1 MSQYFTCPICGADV
15 PIKARACP
23 ECGSDEK
30 TGWSEAAKYTHL
42 LPYTG
47 DLETD
52 TSKKLRIWQKNLMAI
67 IAVLAIAAS

>member
-42 LPYTG
+42 QKG
-47 DLETD
+47 RRQRAGGRGQEAGG
-52 TSKKLRIWQKNLMAI
+52 KKY
-67 IAVLAIAAS
+67 